1 MPTGETAEAMPT
13 PRPARARK
21 GGDALIRWMLAI
33 TLLAP
38 LVAFAGALGARF
50 GALDVAIGYD
60 LLGLRFVRILV
71 FAGLAAALVAV
82 LLALRRRR
90 GFIMAAAA
98 LIIAGGS
105 AGVLLW
111 QEGRLA
117 TNAPGDVTSS
127 PADTPPYSR
136 LAQTTRQTAGAANVS
151 ATAAACPGLASIPS
165 QVAPEKASAAL
176 AAAGFNVVGT
186 APYRAEGYHEGF
198 WYGFAHDA
206 VIRIRPGQ
214 TDVRVTARDKRPQGP
229 VACELARRIATE
241 LAS

>member
-1 MPTGETAEAMPT
+1 MPTGETAAVTPT
-13 PRPARARK
+13 PTPARARK
-21 GGDALIRWMLAI
+21 GGDALILWMLAI
-33 TLLAP
+33 TLWAP
-38 LVAFAGALGARF
+38 LVAFAGALGTRF
-50 GALDVAIGYD
+50 GALDMTVGYD
-60 LLGLRFVRILV
+60 LVGLRLVRILA
-71 FAGLAAALVAV
+71 FAGLATALVAV
-82 LLALRRRR
+82 LLALKRRR
-90 GFIMAAAA
+90 GLVVAAAA
-98 LIIAGGS
+98 LTIAGGS
-105 AGVLLW
+105 IGVLLW
-111 QEGRLA
+111 QEGRVA

-136 LAQTTRQTAGAANVS
+136 LAQTTRQTAGAASVS

-214 TDVRVTARDKRPQGP
+214 TDIRVTARDERPQGP
-229 VACELARRIATE
+229 VACDLARRISAA
-241 LAS
+241 LAD